1 MTTTRTGGRRRVA
14 ASPEPP
20 ARDAAPLPPSPLPPL
35 PPLDAPCVKC
45 GSESRRVAWLPPA
58 AERHTLLTRLDDMAY
73 AEPREHMFVTCE
85 ACGYQWPAAPL
96 DALTE

>member
-14 ASPEPP
+14 APPEHP
-20 ARDAAPLPPSPLPPL
+20 AQDAAPLPL

-45 GSESRRVAWLPPA
+45 GSESRQLSWLPPA
-58 AERHTLLTRLDDMAY
+58 AERYTLLTRLEDMTY
-73 AEPREHMFVTCE
+73 VEPREHMFVTCQ

-96 DALTE
+96 DALAEG